1 MPGPVGRTL
10 RITGHERK
18 DMTKPKDADE
28 CSRACGCY
36 AAAER
41 LILGQYR
48 MTTQGKDVER
58 AAKDRYDVAV
68 AYIELVGAVR
78 NAIAYSGGRES
89 EWGERAEECFRMLE
103 RGIESA

>member
-1 MPGPVGRTL
+1 MS
-10 RITGHERK
+10 K
-18 DMTKPKDADE
+18 DVDE

-41 LILGQYR
+41 LILWQYR
-48 MTTQGKDVER
+48 MTTQGKDAER

-68 AYIELVGAVR
+68 AYVQLVDAVR
-78 NAIAYSGGRES
+78 NALAYSGGRES
-89 EWGERAEECFRMLE
+89 EWGERAEECFAILE